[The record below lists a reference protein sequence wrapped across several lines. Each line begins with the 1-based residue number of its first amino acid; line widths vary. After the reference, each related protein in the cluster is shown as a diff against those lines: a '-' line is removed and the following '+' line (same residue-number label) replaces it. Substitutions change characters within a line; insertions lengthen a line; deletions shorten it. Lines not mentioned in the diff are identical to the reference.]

1 MKTKIPVQLGQ
12 KYNIQITGMGQSGE
26 GVGRYENFTVF
37 VPYALP
43 GETVEAKI
51 TLVKKNYATG
61 EIVSIIEK
69 ASERIKPVCPVYDD
83 CGACQ
88 LQHYSYEAQ
97 LNAKQQ
103 KVIDMMEHIA
113 IKKDIIIHPTLPS
126 VHEWHYRNKM
136 QFPIGRS
143 KKEGIIVGCYAH
155 SSHNIINTQMC
166 HIQKHTNNVIA
177 NAVREMATKFKLS
190 VYDEKTHYGLLR
202 HVVGRT
208 NRDETQAMVVLVTAQ
223 PKIPRVREIVDF
235 LRSKIPN
242 LTSIVQ
248 NINTGRNNI
257 IMGKECKI
265 LWGASHITDRLGS
278 LKFKISALSFFQVN
292 TEQAERLYECA
303 LKYANLTGKET
314 VIDGY
319 CGTGTISLF
328 LAQKAK
334 KVYGMEIVPEAIR
347 DAVAN
352 ARDNNIRNA
361 EFMTGDAARLMPQ
374 LYRKGLCP
382 DVIVTDPPRA
392 GCAPEV
398 LKIFAAMRPK
408 RIVYVSCN
416 PASLARDIAIL
427 DELGYK
433 AVEVQPVDM
442 FPQTGHVETVCLLT
456 REKSVKSYA
465 YVDITP
471 SELGMGGKVKKPT
484 YKQIQAYV
492 LETHGLKVS
501 PLYIANVKD
510 EFGLEKQFSYEEAG
524 MSAKKRPNCPP
535 EKRAA
540 IIDALIHFGM
550 LDEDAR
556 ETE

>member
-1 MKTKIPVQLGQ
+1 MKSKIPVQLGQ
-12 KYNIQITGMGQSGE
+12 KYEIKITGMGQSGE
-26 GVGRYENFTVF
+26 GVGRFENFTVF
-37 VPYALP
+37 IPYALP

-61 EIVSIIEK
+61 EIVSILEK
-69 ASERIKPVCPVYDD
+69 TSDRIKPICKVYDD

-97 LNAKQQ
+97 LNAKKQ

-113 IKKDIIIHPTLPS
+113 IKKDIIIHPTMPS

-155 SSHNIINTQMC
+155 SSHNIINTENC

-208 NRDETQAMVVLVTAQ
+208 NRDETECMVVLVTAQ
-223 PKIPRVREIVDF
+223 PKIPRVREIVNF

-242 LTSIVQ
+242 LTSVVQ

-292 TEQAERLYECA
+292 TEQAEKLYECA

-347 DAVAN
+347 DAIAN

-361 EFMTGDAARLMPQ
+361 EFLTGDAAKLMPQ
-374 LYRKGLCP
+374 LYRKGLRP

-398 LKIFAAMRPK
+398 LKTFAAMRPK

-416 PASLARDIAIL
+416 PASLARDIGIL

-433 AVEVQPVDM
+433 AIEIQPVDM
-442 FPQTGHVETVCLLT
+442 FPQTGHVETVCLLSKLNAKQHI
-456 REKSVKSYA
+456 E
-465 YVDITP
+465 VDIHMDELDLTDAEKKATY
-471 SELGMGGKVKKPT
+471 SEIKE
-484 YKQIQAYV
+484 YV
-492 LETHGLKVS
+492 LEHTGLKVS
-501 PLYIANVKD
+501 SLYIAQVKQKCGIIERENYNKPKSD
-510 EFGLEKQFSYEEAG
+510 DAKQ
-524 MSAKKRPNCPP
+524 PQCPP
-535 EKRAA
+535 DKEKA
-540 IIDALIHFGM
+540 IKEALKHFGM
-550 LDEDAR
+550 I
-556 ETE
+556 

>member
-1 MKTKIPVQLGQ
+1 
-12 KYNIQITGMGQSGE
+12 
-26 GVGRYENFTVF
+26 
-37 VPYALP
+37 
-43 GETVEAKI
+43 
-51 TLVKKNYATG
+51 
-61 EIVSIIEK
+61 
-69 ASERIKPVCPVYDD
+69 
-83 CGACQ
+83 
-88 LQHYSYEAQ
+88 
-97 LNAKQQ
+97 
-103 KVIDMMEHIA
+103 MMEHIA
-113 IKKDIIIHPTLPS
+113 IKKDIIIHPTMPS

-155 SSHNIINTQMC
+155 SSHNIINTENC

-208 NRDETQAMVVLVTAQ
+208 NRDETECMVVLVTAQ
-223 PKIPRVREIVDF
+223 PKIPRVREIVNF

-242 LTSIVQ
+242 LTSVVQ

-292 TEQAERLYECA
+292 TEQAEKLYECA

-347 DAVAN
+347 DAIAN

-361 EFMTGDAARLMPQ
+361 EFLTGDAAKLMPQ
-374 LYRKGLCP
+374 LYRKGLRP

-398 LKIFAAMRPK
+398 LKTFAAMRPK

-416 PASLARDIAIL
+416 PASLARDIGIL

-433 AVEVQPVDM
+433 ATEIQPVDM
-442 FPQTGHVETVCLLT
+442 FPQTGHVESVCLL
-456 REKSVKSYA
+456 
-465 YVDITP
+465 I
-471 SELGMGGKVKKPT
+471 KK
-484 YKQIQAYV
+484 
-492 LETHGLKVS
+492 
-501 PLYIANVKD
+501 
-510 EFGLEKQFSYEEAG
+510 
-524 MSAKKRPNCPP
+524 
-535 EKRAA
+535 
-540 IIDALIHFGM
+540 
-550 LDEDAR
+550 
-556 ETE
+556 

>member
-1 MKTKIPVQLGQ
+1 MKKKVPVLQGQ
-12 KYNIQITGMGQSGE
+12 KYEINITGMGQSGE
-26 GVGRYENFTVF
+26 GVGRFDNFTVF

-51 TLVKKNYATG
+51 TQVKKNYATG
-61 EIVSIIEK
+61 EVNSIIK
-69 ASERIKPVCPVYDD
+69 QVDSRVKPICSVYDK

-88 LQHYSYEAQ
+88 LQHYAYDAQ
-97 LNAKQQ
+97 LQAKQQ
-103 KVIDMMEHIA
+103 KVIDMMAHIA
-113 IKKDIIIHPTLPS
+113 IKKDIAIHPTLPS
-126 VHEWHYRNKM
+126 PDMWHYRNKM

-155 SSHNIINTQMC
+155 SSHNIINTERC

-177 NAVREMATKFKLS
+177 NAVREMAMKFKLS
-190 VYDEKTHYGLLR
+190 VYDEKSHYGLLR

-208 NRDETQAMVVLVTAQ
+208 NRDETEAMVVLVTAQ
-223 PKIPRVREIVDF
+223 PKIPRVREIVNF

-265 LWGASHITDRLGS
+265 LWGSSHITDRLGS
-278 LKFKISALSFFQVN
+278 LHFKISALSFFQVN
-292 TEQAERLYECA
+292 TEQAERLYETA

-347 DAVAN
+347 DAIAN
-352 ARDNNIRNA
+352 AKDNKIQNA
-361 EFMTGDAARLMPQ
+361 QFFTGDAAKLMPQ
-374 LYRKGLCP
+374 LYKKGLRP

-392 GCAPEV
+392 GCAPQV
-398 LKIFAAMRPK
+398 LKTFAAMQPK

-433 AVEVQPVDM
+433 TKEIQPVDM
-442 FPQTGHVETVCLLT
+442 FPQTGHVECV
-456 REKSVKSYA
+456 
-465 YVDITP
+465 
-471 SELGMGGKVKKPT
+471 
-484 YKQIQAYV
+484 
-492 LETHGLKVS
+492 
-501 PLYIANVKD
+501 
-510 EFGLEKQFSYEEAG
+510 
-524 MSAKKRPNCPP
+524 
-535 EKRAA
+535 
-540 IIDALIHFGM
+540 ALITRN
-550 LDEDAR
+550 EK
-556 ETE
+556 